1 MAFRLGVLMLENRFP
16 RPVGDIGNVG
26 TFPFEVIYDRVAGAR
41 IEKIATG
48 NGLAPELVQAFA
60 QRAKALEQQDCDLIT
75 TGCGF
80 LLPHQHE
87 LSIAVNVPV
96 VTSSL
101 CVLPYLR
108 SIRPAGK
115 PIGILTYDATKLIP
129 TMADEDTEGLVIEG
143 IEGGSELHHVI
154 AEDRDTLDFAAA
166 RNDVAAAATRLAAK
180 AGNMFA
186 VVLECTNL
194 PPYRD
199 AIEDV
204 VDCPIY
210 DIRDL
215 VHWHAGLARP
225 A

>member
-1 MAFRLGVLMLENRFP
+1 MTFRLGVLMLENRFP
-16 RPVGDIGNVG
+16 RPVGDIGNDG

-48 NGLAPELVQAFA
+48 HGLAPELVRAFED
-60 QRAKALEQQDCDLIT
+60 RARVLEQQGCALIT

-80 LLPHQHE
+80 LLPHQQE
-87 LSIAVNVPV
+87 LSAAVNVPV

-101 CVLPYLR
+101 CILPYLR
-108 SIRPAGK
+108 SIRPAAK
-115 PIGILTYDATKLIP
+115 SIGILTYDASKLVP
-129 TMADEDTEGLVIEG
+129 TLASGEMGDLVIEG
-143 IEGGSELHHVI
+143 IETGTELHHVI

-166 RNDVAAAATRLAAK
+166 RNDVGAAAKRLADK
-180 AGNMFA
+180 AEDLFA

-199 AIEDV
+199 VIEENLA
-204 VDCPIY
+204 CPIY

-225 A
+225 V